1 MCVETYGSAMQVNK
15 LKRKIN
21 PKLKSLSTVIFSK
34 DSKWSTGMLGL
45 NWELTKEL
53 LWKNILLQ
61 TGKVFMER
69 GKMHRN

>member
-1 MCVETYGSAMQVNK
+1 MRGNLWISHAGKQMKPKNES
-15 LKRKIN
+15 KI
-21 PKLKSLSTVIFSK
+21 KKSKHRVIFSK
-34 DSKWSTGMLGL
+34 DSKWSIGMLGL

-61 TGKVFMER
+61 TGKVFTER